1 MGPHAVAGA
10 TLAVMP
16 AAVPRVIGWWLSRPV
31 SDDDLGL
38 NILHEM
44 VGAGTALLGHFLVA
58 ILCGDLPVGFVMV

>member
-44 VGAGTALLGHFLVA
+44 VGAGTALLGHS
-58 ILCGDLPVGFVMV
+58 